1 MGNCFSSSQSGHQ
14 NKIFEDFYYLLRD
27 KKYLLRIS
35 DVTISKFK
43 IDNSIK
49 VRKDSGVGYLNDG
62 RIIIGGGTDGAG
74 CLTNKA
80 YIITPHDGKISQ
92 IEDLPVAS
100 KEGAFFQYKDSVY
113 YIGAIKDS
121 DDEEIL
127 AQEQCAPVM
136 KYALD
141 GGGWVVFEEDKT
153 QRHTIQDYLK
163 KKLKDNLDGDN
174 VVEIGYKEI
183 LYAGMFMIKSKIYF
197 INGQRMK
204 AEGTMQTLT
213 DVFSIDLDEDNL
225 SFKAEEFT
233 LPLKVFRPICGSYEN
248 RAFITGGL
256 KPDSKGCNMDSYLL
270 TFNENGKQV
279 DIEQVPGLKLSL
291 DDSYPM
297 VSNSRGFVSLAY
309 PNLALYNIRDKDWF
323 MFTFGENL
331 IRRDTVKHAT
341 PCLEIEEL
349 EEAKNPVYRHQ
360 EAKTIKK
367 PVTKLTESVSS
378 GESIRIDLPPG
389 LMIEGNYG
397 FGPSPYPNLNDSRS
411 SGEFSV
417 ERRIDFPGG
426 NQPEEIKS
434 FNSSS
439 AFSEQFNKKVL
450 PKVLKPPDAE
460 INLHQIKKKSDK
472 KDKDEN
478 DSSES
483 LHFLKGSAVQSISS
497 SSIVSNVSNLP
508 QQINLE
514 VPKIKEKDKKKHK
527 KNKKSSSSSSS
538 ESFEFDNKQIEPES
552 DRKSSNHEQS
562 LEVKKK
568 IKSRQTGIVKYE
580 PSIESF
586 SESFEVDA
594 SAQSEKYGHESP

>member
-1 MGNCFSSSQSGHQ
+1 MGNCFTSSHSDQ
-14 NKIFEDFYYLLRD
+14 NKVFEDFYYLLRD

-35 DVTISKFK
+35 DATISKFK

-74 CLTNKA
+74 CITNKA

-127 AQEQCAPVM
+127 AQEQCAPIM

-141 GGGWVVFEEDKT
+141 TGGWVVFEEDKN
-153 QRHTIQDYLK
+153 QRQTIQDYLK

-174 VVEIGYKEI
+174 AIEIGYKEI
-183 LYAGMFMIKSKIYF
+183 LYAGMFMIKSKVYF

-225 SFKAEEFT
+225 AFKVEEFT
-233 LPLKVFRPICGSYEN
+233 LPLKVFRPLCGSYEN
-248 RAFITGGL
+248 KAFITGGL
-256 KPDSKGCNMDSYLL
+256 KPDSKGCNMESYLL

-279 DIEQVPGLKLSL
+279 EIEQILGLKLPL

-297 VSNSRGFVSLAY
+297 ICSSKGFASLAY
-309 PNLALYNIRDKDWF
+309 PNLALYNTRDKDWF

-331 IRRDTVKHAT
+331 VRRETVKHQT
-341 PCLEIEEL
+341 PYLDLEEL
-349 EEAKNPVYRHQ
+349 EEAKNPIYKHQ

-367 PVTKLTESVSS
+367 PVTKLTESISS
-378 GESIRIDLPPG
+378 GDSIRIDLPPG

-397 FGPSPYPNLNDSRS
+397 IGPSPYPKLNDSRS

-417 ERRIDFPGG
+417 ERRIEFPGG
-426 NQPEEIKS
+426 EQPEEIKS

-450 PKVLKPPDAE
+450 PKVLKPLDNDIKIPE
-460 INLHQIKKKSDK
+460 NKKKIG
-472 KDKDEN
+472 KDKDGSE
-478 DSSES
+478 SSES
-483 LHFLKGSAVQSISS
+483 LNFLKGSAVQSISS

-508 QQINLE
+508 QQVNLE
-514 VPKIKEKDKKKHK
+514 IPKVQEKVKNKHK

-538 ESFEFDNKQIEPES
+538 ESFEFENKNSEHES
-552 DRKSSNHEQS
+552 ERKSLNNEKS
-562 LEVKKK
+562 LEEKKK
-568 IKSRQTGIVKYE
+568 IKARQTGIVKYE
-580 PSIESF
+580 PSMESF

>member
-1 MGNCFSSSQSGHQ
+1 MGNCFSSSHSGDQ
-14 NKIFEDFYYLLRD
+14 NKVFEDFYYLLRD

-62 RIIIGGGTDGAG
+62 RIIVGGGTDGAG

-80 YIITPHDGKISQ
+80 YIITPHDGKVSQ

-100 KEGAFFQYKDSVY
+100 KEGAFFQYKNSVY

-127 AQEQCAPVM
+127 AQEQCAPIM
-136 KYALD
+136 KYELD
-141 GGGWVVFEEDKT
+141 TGGWVVFEEDKN

-174 VVEIGYKEI
+174 VIEIGYKEI
-183 LYAGMFMIKSKIYF
+183 LYAGMFMIKSKVYF

-225 SFKAEEFT
+225 AFKAEEFA

-248 RAFITGGL
+248 KAFITGGL

-279 DIEQVPGLKLSL
+279 DIEQIPGLKLSL

-297 VSNSRGFVSLAY
+297 ICSSRNFVSLAY
-309 PNLALYNIRDKDWF
+309 PNLALYSTRDKDWL

-331 IRRDTVKHAT
+331 VRRETVKHPT
-341 PCLEIEEL
+341 PYLDLEEL
-349 EEAKNPVYRHQ
+349 EEAKNPIYKHQ

-367 PVTKLTESVSS
+367 PVTKLTESISS

-417 ERRIDFPGG
+417 ERRIEFPGG

-450 PKVLKPPDAE
+450 PKVLKPPEPE
-460 INLHQIKKKSDK
+460 IKVQKKKKPSVEKNKDANESSD
-472 KDKDEN
+472 
-478 DSSES
+478 S
-483 LHFLKGSAVQSISS
+483 LNFLKGSAAQSFSS

-514 VPKIKEKDKKKHK
+514 VPKVQQKVNNKHK
-527 KNKKSSSSSSS
+527 KGKKSSSSSSS
-538 ESFEFDNKQIEPES
+538 ESFEFENKHSEHES
-552 DRKSSNHEQS
+552 DSKSLKNQQDPE
-562 LEVKKK
+562 EKKK

-580 PSIESF
+580 PSMESF